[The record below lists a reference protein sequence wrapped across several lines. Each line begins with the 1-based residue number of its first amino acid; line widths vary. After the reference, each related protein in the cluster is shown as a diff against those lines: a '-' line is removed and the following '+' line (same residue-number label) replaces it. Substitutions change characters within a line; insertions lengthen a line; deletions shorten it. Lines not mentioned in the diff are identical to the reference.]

1 MIEAPRPK
9 RILLVTGMSGAGKS
23 TVMNCLEDMGWEGVE
38 NLPLGLLDRLLAAP
52 QALDAQGDD
61 RPLALGIDSRTRG
74 FDPDRIIMRIKQ
86 LRELHGYDVE
96 TLFLD
101 CAGAELERRFSETRR
116 RHPMAQDR
124 PVSDGIA
131 REREL
136 MGPLRHWAEQV
147 IDTTETLS
155 NELQQ
160 QIRARFGGTRPE
172 EPTIT
177 VMSFGYS
184 RGVPRSADLVFDMRF
199 LRNPHW
205 DPVLRPKTG
214 LDEAV
219 GAHIAKDPTYDQA
232 LRQIES
238 LLLLLLPRYA
248 QEGKSYLTIAFGCTG
263 GRHRS
268 VHVAE
273 RVAARLRYAGFSLTV
288 AHRDLASKPLDA
300 MEGAPKASP

>member
-1 MIEAPRPK
+1 MTNGTRRPR

-23 TVMNCLEDMGWEGVE
+23 TVMNCLEDMGWEAVE

-52 QALDAQGDD
+52 QALGTLEDD

-74 FDPDRIIMRIKQ
+74 FDAERIIMRIKQ
-86 LRELHGYDVE
+86 LRELHGHDVE
-96 TLFLD
+96 TVFLD
-101 CAGAELERRFSETRR
+101 CSGTELERRFSETRR
-116 RHPMAQDR
+116 RHPLAQDR
-124 PVSDGIA
+124 PVADGIA

-136 MGPLRHWAEQV
+136 TGPLRHWAEHV
-147 IDTTETLS
+147 FDTTESTT

-160 QIRARFGGTRPE
+160 RIRARFGGAKPE
-172 EPTIT
+172 DPTLT

-184 RGVPRSADLVFDMRF
+184 RGVPRNADLVFDVRF

-205 DPVLRPKTG
+205 DAKLRPQTG

-219 GAHIAKDPTYDQA
+219 GAHIAQDPAYDQA
-232 LRQIES
+232 MRQIEA

-248 QEGKSYLTIAFGCTG
+248 HEGKSYVTIAFGCTG

-273 RVAARLRYAGFSLTV
+273 RVASRLRYAGFSPTV
-288 AHRDLASKPLDA
+288 AHRDLGSTPLDA
-300 MEGAPKASP
+300 MEGEPVDA

>member
-1 MIEAPRPK
+1 MSDNARPK

-23 TVMNCLEDMGWEGVE
+23 VAMNCLEDIGWEAVE
-38 NLPLGLLDRLLAAP
+38 NLPLGLLDRLLATP
-52 QALDAQGDD
+52 QALGTTDSD

-74 FDPDRIIMRIKQ
+74 FDADRIIMRIKQ
-86 LRELHGYDVE
+86 LREIHGHVVE

-101 CAGAELERRFSETRR
+101 CSGSELQRRFSETRR

-136 MGPLRHWAEQV
+136 MGPLRHWAEHV
-147 IDTTETLS
+147 IDTTETSS

-160 QIRARFGGTRPE
+160 RLRARFGGATAE
-172 EPTIT
+172 EPTLT
-177 VMSFGYS
+177 VMSFGFA

-205 DPVLRPKTG
+205 VEDLRPLSG
-214 LDEAV
+214 LDEPV
-219 GAHIAKDPTYDQA
+219 GAYVAQDPAYDQA

-238 LLLLLLPRYA
+238 LLLLLLPRYRH
-248 QEGKSYLTIAFGCTG
+248 EGKSYLTIAFGCTG

-273 RVAARLRYAGFSLTV
+273 RVAERLRYEGFSPTV
-288 AHRDLASKPLDA
+288 AHRDLASTPSDA
-300 MEGAPKASP
+300 MEGGPDNGS

>member
-1 MIEAPRPK
+1 MSTRPK

-23 TVMNCLEDMGWEGVE
+23 TVMNCLEDMGWEAVE

-52 QALDAQGDD
+52 QALGALEDD

-74 FDPDRIIMRIKQ
+74 FDADRIITRIKQ
-86 LRELHGYDVE
+86 LRDLHGYAVE
-96 TLFLD
+96 TVFLD
-101 CAGAELERRFSETRR
+101 CTGAELERRFSQTRR
-116 RHPMAQDR
+116 RHPMALDR

-136 MGPLRHWAEQV
+136 LGPLRHWAEHV
-147 IDTTETLS
+147 IDTTETGT

-160 QIRARFGGTRPE
+160 RTRARFGEIKAE
-172 EPTIT
+172 EPTLT

-184 RGVPRSADLVFDMRF
+184 RGVPRSADLVLDMRF

-205 DPVLRPKTG
+205 DKVLRPLTG
-214 LDEAV
+214 LDAAV
-219 GAHIAKDPTYDQA
+219 GAYVAEDPTYDQA
-232 LRQIES
+232 LAQIES
-238 LLLLLLPRYA
+238 LLLLLLPRYRH
-248 QEGKSYLTIAFGCTG
+248 EGKSYITIAFGCTG

-273 RVAARLRYAGFSLTV
+273 TIAQRLRNAAFSPTV
-288 AHRDLASKPLDA
+288 AHRDLGSTPLDA
-300 MEGAPKASP
+300 MEGAPVGPV